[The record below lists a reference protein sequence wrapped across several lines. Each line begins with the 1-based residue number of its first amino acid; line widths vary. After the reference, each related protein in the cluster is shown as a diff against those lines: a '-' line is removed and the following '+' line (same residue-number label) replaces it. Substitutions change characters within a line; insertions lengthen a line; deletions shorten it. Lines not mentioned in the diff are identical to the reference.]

1 MAATISGG
9 GVGVGGY
16 GDDSEH
22 THGTVTLWLIIVSS
36 KIENHRDTGFDI
48 RDSICFVGRR
58 RGCLTRHYDQEGE
71 EKDHVFGFI
80 YAPDDFAHRNQI
92 KMKGFGE
99 FGLALESSEGNDKQ
113 IRPRKEVRETR
124 LSDANETFEVTSS
137 EEQEI
142 HRDAS
147 SSSRRRQK
155 YRHTRYQIQ
164 ELEKETPNP
173 DERERLELGRRLNLE
188 ANQVKFWFQNRRT
201 HLKTQTDRHE
211 NKILREENDNLRLEN
226 IAMKEALQKTV
237 CKNCGGPTLQVD
249 RSIHERNL
257 MIENARLKEELTR
270 LTRLI
275 RQLSGR
281 NSSSLATECSA
292 GEARNPIETGLQMGN
307 IAEKNLVSNDSPLI
321 PPPSRSEVGVVNADS
336 MINVPEKTKYR
347 DLASSAMDELMKL
360 GHVDAPLWNRNMETG
375 GETLNFNE
383 YGRSFPP
390 LLGTKPLGFVSE
402 ASRATGVVSLRS
414 LDLVEALLDANRW
427 REMFVGM
434 IGSSATL
441 EVISDGAIGGSRNG
455 VLQLM
460 QAEIQLITPS
470 VSARV
475 VKFIRFCR
483 QQADGLWVVV
493 DLSVE
498 AEGREGLMCRRLPS
512 GCILE
517 DLPNGFSKV
526 TWVEHTEYDEGPVDH
541 KYRELVRSGVG
552 FGAQKWICALL
563 RHCEWLRALSSA
575 TTANYQL
582 DQHTR
587 SCLKDLARR
596 MTSSFCAGVCL
607 TGGQQWNLVS
617 DAPAR
622 IMTRKSMSSPPAGT
636 ILSAT
641 ISIWIPITHR
651 RLFDLLLNKE
661 LRCMW
666 DVLCNAT
673 GNVAHFTMTHDT
685 NNPNSISLLSS
696 DNPVMVVQETA
707 SDMTGSL
714 IVYAPVDLPTVSMMM
729 NNGDTSGVGL
739 LPCGL
744 YIVPAGSEA
753 DGSMVTVGF
762 QMSLQDL
769 VTPNLITMD
778 TINTVNNLVS
788 RTVLGIK
795 EIVRS
800 STTT

>member
-1 MAATISGG
+1 
-9 GVGVGGY
+9 
-16 GDDSEH
+16 
-22 THGTVTLWLIIVSS
+22 
-36 KIENHRDTGFDI
+36 
-48 RDSICFVGRR
+48 
-58 RGCLTRHYDQEGE
+58 
-71 EKDHVFGFI
+71 
-80 YAPDDFAHRNQI
+80 
-92 KMKGFGE
+92 MKGFGE
-99 FGLALESSEGNDKQ
+99 FGLALESSEEHDKQ

-142 HRDAS
+142 HRGAS

-164 ELEKETPNP
+164 ELENFFRETPNP
-173 DERERLELGRRLNLE
+173 DERERLELGRKLNLE

-226 IAMKEALQKTV
+226 IAMKEALRKTV
-237 CKNCGGPTLQVD
+237 CKNCGGPILQVD
-249 RSIHERNL
+249 RSIHEGNL

-270 LTRLI
+270 ITSLI

-281 NSSSLATECSA
+281 NSSSFATESSA
-292 GEARNPIETGLQMGN
+292 EFFLHKMHEASVGEARNPMEITGLQMGN

-321 PPPSRSEVGVVNADS
+321 LPPSRSEVGVVNADS
-336 MINVPEKTKYR
+336 MINVLEKTKYQ

-360 GHVDAPLWNRNMETG
+360 GHVDAPLWNQNMETG

-383 YGRSFPP
+383 YERSFPP

-402 ASRATGVVSLRS
+402 ASRATRVVSLRS

-475 VKFIRFCR
+475 VKFIRFSR
-483 QQADGLWVVV
+483 QQADGLWAVV
-493 DLSVE
+493 DLSVDT
-498 AEGREGLMCRRLPS
+498 EGREGLMCRRLPS
-512 GCILE
+512 GCIMQ

-526 TWVEHTEYDEGPVDH
+526 TWVEHTEYDEGPVEH
-541 KYRELVRSGVG
+541 NYRELVRSGVG

-575 TTANYQL
+575 TTANNQL
-582 DQHTR
+582 DQHIR
-587 SCLKDLARR
+587 SCLKGLARR
-596 MTSSFCAGVCL
+596 MTSNFCAGVCL
-607 TGGQQWNLVS
+607 TGGQWWNLVS

-622 IMTRKSMSSPPAGT
+622 IMTRKSMSSPPGT

-673 GNVAHFTMTHDT
+673 GNVAHFPMSHDT

-714 IVYAPVDLPTVSMMM
+714 IVYAPVDLPTISVMM

-744 YIVPAGSEA
+744 YIVPKGSEA

-769 VTPNLITMD
+769 VTPNLKTMD

-788 RTVLGIK
+788 RIILGIK

-800 STTT
+800 STTM